1 MGGETYEGMDMLT
14 LVEADEIEALGLE
27 LASDAN
33 TDNRCANGYR
43 GRK

>member
-1 MGGETYEGMDMLT
+1 MDMLT

-27 LASDAN
+27 LASDEN
-33 TDNRCANGYR
+33 TDNRCASGYR